1 MRSRKPSLSPKTSP
15 TRRVR
20 KALKLTRETLLN
32 GVLHA
37 AARRL
42 LGPGVKLMTPE
53 ERKAHI
59 RDMLA
64 SAPDPRRVWV
74 FGYGSLMWNPA
85 FRHAERRPALVHGF
99 HREFCLLARAGRGSP
114 ARPGLMLSLEPG
126 GSCHGVVYRLHTR
139 AIEEELDILWRRE
152 MMTRSYRPVWVA
164 SRTAAGVAYA
174 IAFAANRAHERYRG
188 GLDPETMARYLARG
202 AGPLGR
208 CCDYLFDTVAHL
220 RDMGIRD
227 ERMEALDQRVRAL
240 LTRRVRAL
248 AF

>member
-1 MRSRKPSLSPKTSP
+1 MRSRKRNLSPKTSP
-15 TRRVR
+15 TRRAG
-20 KALKLTRETLLN
+20 KALRITRETLLN

-42 LGPGVKLMTPE
+42 LGPGVKLMTPA
-53 ERKAHI
+53 ERQADI
-59 RDMLA
+59 QRMLGA
-64 SAPDPRRVWV
+64 APDRRRVWV

-85 FRHAERRPALVHGF
+85 FHYAERRPALVHGF

-114 ARPGLMLSLEPG
+114 ERPGLMLSLEPG
-126 GSCHGVVYRLHTR
+126 GSCHGVVYRLHAR
-139 AIEEELDILWRRE
+139 AVEEELDVLWRRE

-164 SRTAAGVAYA
+164 ARTVEGMAHA
-174 IAFAANRAHERYRG
+174 ITFAANQEHERYRG
-188 GLDPETMARYLARG
+188 GLRPETMARYLARG

-227 ERMEALDQRVRAL
+227 QRMEALE
-240 LTRRVRAL
+240 RRVRAL
-248 AF
+248 AA